1 MERKP
6 DIVVVIVVVNKKE
19 KIAMIIDVAIPEDN
33 RIIEDRK
40 VSESQKRDS
49 RTLELLENW
58 CGTCDLWGSC
68 EFYKELL

>member
-6 DIVVVIVVVNKKE
+6 DIVVVIVAVNKKE
-19 KIAMIIDVAIPEDN
+19 KIAMIIDVAIPEDK

-49 RTLELLENW
+49 RTMELLEN
-58 CGTCDLWGSC
+58 
-68 EFYKELL
+68 